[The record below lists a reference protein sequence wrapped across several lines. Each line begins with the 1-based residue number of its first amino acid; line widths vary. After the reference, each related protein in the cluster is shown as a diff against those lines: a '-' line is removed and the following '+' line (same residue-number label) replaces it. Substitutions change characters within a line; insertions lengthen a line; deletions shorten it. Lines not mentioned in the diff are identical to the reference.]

1 MNPLRLP
8 FRHSGHLSFGY
19 RAGRPRSRPKINANL
34 QTIGPERIA
43 IAHLPAFKAAFEPAL
58 TLGRGA
64 VLIGMRLR
72 DATRIALQRVI
83 SDLARG
89 IHRLGQIAPFQG
101 LPALRLA
108 GASPLLALRHA
119 PVEPKRRQHTRH
131 FIDDILADASDARSK
146 HCDASG
152 RTDARHS
159 SECKPNEERTDCWS
173 HEDVRHTS
181 PVSSPDSASRLN
193 STCGSDVTPTRE
205 KKKKARKNDTKTT

>member
-1 MNPLRLP
+1 MDLHTAHYLDNLYNFYNPW
-8 FRHSGHLSFGY
+8 LSHC
-19 RAGRPRSRPKINANL
+19 P
-34 QTIGPERIA
+34 
-43 IAHLPAFKAAFEPAL
+43 
-58 TLGRGA
+58 
-64 VLIGMRLR
+64 
-72 DATRIALQRVI
+72 
-83 SDLARG
+83 
-89 IHRLGQIAPFQG
+89 
-101 LPALRLA
+101 PALRLT

-119 PVEPKRRQHTRH
+119 PVEPKRRHHTRH

-205 KKKKARKNDTKTT
+205 KKKKARTTFTGRQIYELEQKFEAKKYLTAAERSELAASLKVTETQVCYLHVVFTFSFTYYLYIRRKILR